1 MTYTLH
7 NGGAVP
13 VIIPRFEQE
22 ETFTVEPGG
31 TYETDNYRLAL
42 SSVDY
47 GLRISKSDA
56 DAAHDEEQARQVRED
71 AGGYVEPSPAGV
83 SVTTP
88 AVPGGQADAD
98 DADDAK
104 DDAAGDAKG
113 DAGDLSELKGQALD
127 DALDALSLS
136 KAGTADEKR
145 ARLAEHLNA

>member
-1 MTYTLH
+1 MSYTLH

-88 AVPGGQADAD
+88 AVSDAADAADED
-98 DADDAK
+98 DADGDAK
-104 DDAAGDAKG
+104 GDAKG

>member
-1 MTYTLH
+1 MSYTLH

-98 DADDAK
+98 GDAD
-104 DDAAGDAKG
+104 GDAKG
-113 DAGDLSELKGQALD
+113 DVGDLSELKGQALD

>member
-98 DADDAK
+98 
-104 DDAAGDAKG
+104 GDVDG
-113 DAGDLSELKGQALD
+113 DVGDLSELKGQALD